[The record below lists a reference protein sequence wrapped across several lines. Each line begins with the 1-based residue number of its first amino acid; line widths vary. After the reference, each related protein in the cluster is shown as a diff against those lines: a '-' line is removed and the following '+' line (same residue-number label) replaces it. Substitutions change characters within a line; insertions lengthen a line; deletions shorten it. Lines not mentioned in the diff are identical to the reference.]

1 MDPAAGCR
9 FDDHRIISRVGREAQ
24 WQHAAKNNIQ
34 HAVQY
39 GLGAFAMLPL
49 AAFLIVPLG
58 KLAEWIGL
66 VDRTTISSATASTL
80 LTSGMLVMWLIV
92 GDVFGIML
100 SLVTIKRTRQVEIQR
115 QASEHGL

>member
-1 MDPAAGCR
+1 M
-9 FDDHRIISRVGREAQ
+9 ISI
-24 WQHAAKNNIQ
+24 HFM
-34 HAVQY
+34 
-39 GLGAFAMLPL
+39 LGAFAMLPL
-49 AAFLIVPLG
+49 AAFVIVPLG

-80 LTSGMLVMWLIV
+80 LTSGILVMWLIV

-100 SLVTIKRTRQVEIQR
+100 SVVTIKRTWQVEIQR